1 MFAYYHYNTRQMFNT
16 RIRTNSIQKKNMR
29 TGAENT
35 LNYLIYRI
43 VGMCWNQTSQIA
55 NQAMPLTRGG
65 IEPPLSFD
73 VLHGS

>member
-1 MFAYYHYNTRQMFNT
+1 MFAYYHYNTWQMFNT
-16 RIRTNSIQKKNMR
+16 RIRTNPKEKYAQAR
-29 TGAENT
+29 GNT